1 MKKVLFSLLLTA
13 VFAVAGFAYTGGP
26 DNPVKVDVE
35 SSFIVW
41 KGYKVTGSHYGKIKI
56 KSGAL
61 EFNEGVLTGGTFEMD
76 MNSITCDD
84 LTGGSNEKLVGHLK
98 SDDFFSAATHPV
110 ATFKITAVTPK
121 GTPGDYKIVG
131 NLTIKGITKE
141 VKFYA
146 NVADAD
152 GQIKASADVTVDR
165 SEYNVRF
172 GSNSFFGNL
181 GDKTIYDDF
190 ELTVNLVANK

>member
-1 MKKVLFSLLLTA
+1 MKKSLFSLLLTA
-13 VFAVAGFAYTGGP
+13 IFAVSAFAATTGP
-26 DNPVKVDVE
+26 EDKVAVDVQN
-35 SSFIVW
+35 SFIVW
-41 KGYKVTGSHYGKIKI
+41 KGYKVTGSHYGKIMI

-61 EFNEGVLTGGTFEMD
+61 EFNEGVLSGGSFEID

-84 LTGGSNEKLVGHLK
+84 LTGGTNEKLVGHLK
-98 SDDFFSAATHPV
+98 SDDFFSSANHPV
-110 ATFKITAVTPK
+110 ATFTITGVTPK

-131 NLTIKGITKE
+131 DLTIKGITKE
-141 VKFYA
+141 IKFYA
-146 NVADAD
+146 NVAEMD
-152 GQIKASADVTVDR
+152 GQVKATGDVTVDR

>member
-1 MKKVLFSLLLTA
+1 MKNVGFSLLLTA
-13 VFAVAGFAYTGGP
+13 LFAVTSFAATG
-26 DNPVKVDVE
+26 PVTPIKVDVA
-35 SSFIVW
+35 SSYIVW

-61 EFNEGVLTGGTFEMD
+61 EFNEGVLTGGTFEID
-76 MNSITCDD
+76 MTSITCDD

-98 SDDFFSAATHPV
+98 SDDFFGSATHPV
-110 ATFKITAVTPK
+110 STFKITSVTPK

-131 NLTIKGITKE
+131 DLTIKGITE
-141 VKFYA
+141 QVKFYA
-146 NVADAD
+146 NVTEAD
-152 GQIKASADVTVDR
+152 GQIKASGDVTVDR
-165 SEYNVRF
+165 SLYNVRF